1 MTDTG
6 RVRRNNSTAQFQ
18 TWRLPHFVLGGRLDP
33 ARGNPMLTKP
43 SNETGEPSQ
52 GRFLTEEK
60 PLDMNEELARKNFG
74 MSLG

>member
-1 MTDTG
+1 
-6 RVRRNNSTAQFQ
+6 
-18 TWRLPHFVLGGRLDP
+18 
-33 ARGNPMLTKP
+33 MLTKP